1 MGSELAK
8 SYQQQAQHPVS
19 GTQPLTEREAR
30 PQIAKTTS
38 AHIAIYL
45 GPKTA
50 NAVVRACAMRALG
63 REPESLEMED
73 VPDLMAALR
82 PMLGTLLG
90 DSTCR
95 ILLHRIERAI
105 ASDLRART
113 CAVG

>member
-8 SYQQQAQHPVS
+8 SHQQHVQHPVS
-19 GTQPLTEREAR
+19 GTQPLTKREVR
-30 PQIAKTTS
+30 PEIAKTTS

-45 GPKTA
+45 GPRTA
-50 NAVVRACAMRALG
+50 NAAVKACAMRALG
-63 REPESLEMED
+63 RDPENLEMED

-90 DSTCR
+90 NSTCE

-105 ASDLRART
+105 AS
-113 CAVG
+113 